1 MCWPGLRWPPL
12 WPAWDLAGRLL
23 LLPPAGQPPAWDKTT
38 TSAAKRSQN
47 VDRISRGYNSQP
59 RRAPAGRKR
68 AFNACSY
75 HLICNLNAAGTSG
88 LLSERHRR
96 ASIGLLT
103 FPNCGAPLL
112 LWIAV
117 VILAVFW
124 LVAIWLHLTGGLVTF
139 GLGVCLLI
147 TIALRLWLPRRRR
160 QADRRP
166 S

>member
-1 MCWPGLRWPPL
+1 MTSP
-12 WPAWDLAGRLL
+12 GRLL
-23 LLPPAGQPPAWDKTT
+23 FLPREGQQPAWDKTI
-38 TSAAKRSQN
+38 TSAAERHTN
-47 VDRISRGYNSQP
+47 VDRIGREVGQNIAHGRKPWVQIATTQCP
-59 RRAPAGRKR
+59 TRRKR
-68 AFNACSY
+68 AFNAGSY
-75 HLICNLNAAGTSG
+75 NLICHLNAAGTSG

-103 FPNCGAPLL
+103 FQTCGAPLL

-166 S
+166 T